1 MNYMDFDP
9 YLLIRQRNDETLREV
24 HSLRLE
30 ERLRANGAARGLRLG
45 ALVQRGAQLLLRRAG
60 LAR

>member
-1 MNYMDFDP
+1 MTYMDFDP
-9 YLLIRQRNDETLREV
+9 NLIRQRNEQMLREV

-30 ERLRANGAARGLRLG
+30 ERLRANHEPRSLQLI
-45 ALVQRGAQLLLRRAG
+45 ALVQSGVQPLLRTVG